1 MKKLYYIILFSLIV
15 NISFAQITI
24 TQADMPAVNDTIR
37 YTNAPITNLNFVP
50 TNTGANKTWDF
61 STLGYTSQD
70 VNVYK
75 SSFSTPYLLYFLN
88 KIGLKIPD
96 IGFTGFQLTN
106 MYAFY
111 TKSAALFKNE
121 GLGYTYNNAPLANSY
136 IDDDEIYQFPLQF
149 NRRDSSTF
157 YFDFKL
163 LDLTN
168 NLNYA
173 QNGYRINEVD
183 GWGSITTP
191 YKNYPS
197 VLRIKSKIQTYDTIT
212 VSGFPIVTR
221 RTAIEYKWLS
231 NTEKIPVLEIS
242 GIEVGAN
249 FTPTTVRY
257 RDRFRQLTGINDL
270 DSATKMGFTVYPN
283 PANKEIIVQRNTEGS
298 QRLSILNSMGQVVLQ
313 KEIGRVQNID
323 TQSLDA
329 GLHFVK
335 IGNHTEKLMIVR

>member
-1 MKKLYYIILFSLIV
+1 V
-15 NISFAQITI
+15 NQ
-24 TQADMPAVNDTIR
+24 
-37 YTNAPITNLNFVP
+37 
-50 TNTGANKTWDF
+50 
-61 STLGYTSQD
+61 
-70 VNVYK
+70 YK

-111 TKSAALFKNE
+111 TKNALLFKNE
-121 GLGYTYNNAPLANSY
+121 GLGYTYNNVPLANSY

-163 LDLTN
+163 LDLSN

-191 YKNYPS
+191 YKNYPN

-212 VSGFPIVTR
+212 VSGFPIITR

-242 GIEVGAN
+242 GIEIGAN
-249 FTPTTVRY
+249 FTPTSVRY
-257 RDRFRQLTGINDL
+257 RDRLRQLTGVNDL
-270 DSATKMGFTVYPN
+270 VSGAKSGFTIYPN
-283 PANKEIIVQRNTEGS
+283 PANTEIVIHLNTDVP
-298 QRLSILNSMGQVVLQ
+298 QRLSIVNSVGQVVLLQ
-313 KEIGRVQNID
+313 EVSKAQVID
-323 TQSLDA
+323 IQTLKA
-329 GLHFVK
+329 GLYFVR
-335 IGNHTEKLMIVR
+335 IGNYMEKLIIL

>member
-1 MKKLYYIILFSLIV
+1 MKKLYSLILFLLVTHVS
-15 NISFAQITI
+15 SAQITI
-24 TQADMPAVNDTIR
+24 TQADMPAINDTIR
-37 YTNAPITNLNFVP
+37 FTNAPVANLNFVP

-70 VNVYK
+70 VNQYK

-111 TKSAALFKNE
+111 TKSATLFKNE
-121 GLGYTYNNAPLANSY
+121 GLGYTYNNVPLANNY

-197 VLRIKSKIQTYDTIT
+197 VLRVKSRIQTYDTIT
-212 VSGFPIVTR
+212 LSGFPIVTR
-221 RTAIEYKWLS
+221 RTSIEYKWLS
-231 NTEKIPVLEIS
+231 NTEKIPVLEIDF
-242 GIEVGAN
+242 AN
-249 FTPTTVRY
+249 
-257 RDRFRQLTGINDL
+257 
-270 DSATKMGFTVYPN
+270 
-283 PANKEIIVQRNTEGS
+283 
-298 QRLSILNSMGQVVLQ
+298 
-313 KEIGRVQNID
+313 
-323 TQSLDA
+323 SL
-329 GLHFVK
+329 L
-335 IGNHTEKLMIVR
+335 